1 MRYWAEKG
9 TPVHK
14 LNMGF
19 ATYGRTFRLSTQS
32 SQVGAPASSPAAAGT
47 FTREPGIWS
56 YYEVKRNPHSHINM
70 FILSQ
75 FLCLSSRS
83 MLICQVTTQ
92 NAFFICFQICTFL
105 QGASVHLIEDQKVP
119 YATKQNEWVGYDNK
133 ESFMTKVDM
142 CIWMLLSFSLPDNI
156 STKTTYHIKMC
167 ILLLSC
173 FDCYCFRSVT

>member
-9 TPVHK
+9 TPVQK

-32 SQVGAPASSPAAAGT
+32 SQAGAPASSPAAAGT

-56 YYEVKRNPHSHINM
+56 YYEVNRNPHSHINM

-92 NAFFICFQICTFL
+92 NMFFYLFSDLHLSSRGQCPLDWGPESPICHQ
-105 QGASVHLIEDQKVP
+105 
-119 YATKQNEWVGYDNK
+119 TKRVGW
-133 ESFMTKVDM
+133 
-142 CIWMLLSFSLPDNI
+142 IWQ
-156 STKTTYHIKMC
+156 
-167 ILLLSC
+167 
-173 FDCYCFRSVT
+173 